1 MESFH
6 KKHGMGKMRVRGTDV
21 YRAGKRIE
29 FFLFIRLT
37 SEGRKE
43 KGERS
48 SKVAFLFYRPRFAF
62 RSRKREKSAVDFK
75 REGDEKQLGGKNE
88 ARLRFLWSE
97 GNTHACENVDKG
109 GIFFSFF
116 FFLSSRERA
125 RFSLRKERGFG
136 IERYPTRARRK
147 EWTRQRSSAIRD
159 KREEERE
166 RERERREKIRASR
179 VLPN

>member
-37 SEGRKE
+37 SEGRE
-43 KGERS
+43 KGVR
-48 SKVAFLFYRPRFAF
+48 
-62 RSRKREKSAVDFK
+62 RSRSFFTDRVSLFDRKKKKNAVDFK

-136 IERYPTRARRK
+136 IERYPTRAREK
-147 EWTRQRSSAIRD
+147 NGRD
-159 KREEERE
+159 KGVPR
-166 RERERREKIRASR
+166 
-179 VLPN
+179 

>member
-37 SEGRKE
+37 SEGRE

-62 RSRKREKSAVDFK
+62 RSRKREKKAP
-75 REGDEKQLGGKNE
+75 LI
-88 ARLRFLWSE
+88 L
-97 GNTHACENVDKG
+97 
-109 GIFFSFF
+109 
-116 FFLSSRERA
+116 
-125 RFSLRKERGFG
+125 KER
-136 IERYPTRARRK
+136 EMK
-147 EWTRQRSSAIRD
+147 S
-159 KREEERE
+159 
-166 RERERREKIRASR
+166 
-179 VLPN
+179 N

>member
-43 KGERS
+43 KGVR
-48 SKVAFLFYRPRFAF
+48 
-62 RSRKREKSAVDFK
+62 RSRSFFTDRVSLFDREREKKSAVDFK

-88 ARLRFLWSE
+88 ARLRFLSSE

-136 IERYPTRARRK
+136 IERYPTRAREK
-147 EWTRQRSSAIRD
+147 NGRD
-159 KREEERE
+159 KGVPR
-166 RERERREKIRASR
+166 
-179 VLPN
+179 

>member
-1 MESFH
+1 
-6 KKHGMGKMRVRGTDV
+6 MRVRGTDV

-37 SEGRKE
+37 SEGRE
-43 KGERS
+43 KGVR
-48 SKVAFLFYRPRFAF
+48 
-62 RSRKREKSAVDFK
+62 RSRSFFTDRVSLFDREREKKSAVDFK
-75 REGDEKQLGGKNE
+75 RDEKQLGGKNE

-97 GNTHACENVDKG
+97 GNTHACENVDKR
-109 GIFFSFF
+109 GIFLFSFF